1 MGPVRVEH
9 VPVIH
14 LVVAL
19 SLVDSNLAQ
28 QGHSLVVPVQD
39 QGVVVCDHRVIT
51 TADAL
56 HAILT
61 YAVSMSTL
69 LSCPEMLLLAGNGAK
84 ILPLKTL
91 MDPMHVLCQGSTWG
105 LCKLNALL

>member
-28 QGHSLVVPVQD
+28 HGHSLVVPVQD
-39 QGVVVCDHRVIT
+39 QGVVVCDHR
-51 TADAL
+51 
-56 HAILT
+56 
-61 YAVSMSTL
+61 VSMSTL